1 MAIRKITIEGLRGYA
16 VKTDIEFAIPDKNNP
31 GSGLTVL
38 VGPNNSG
45 KSTIIEA
52 VHLLNSNTDTI
63 PVDMR
68 NQTNGGNVSIVV
80 EDKNE
85 TLYKLEST
93 EIGGAFV
100 RRSHKPKNSME
111 NEGIPYN
118 ALKTFVLS
126 SKRTFNSTFGAHSIA
141 DRDNYKSNVSDSGY
155 RDERN
160 GNNNFGGRLLNIIKS
175 TSNKNKF
182 DKCLEKVLTPLPF
195 WRIEAVSGG
204 NAYLEFTF
212 NGVKHNSNGAGDGY
226 INIFNIID
234 SLYDSNED
242 NVIFIDEPEVSLHP
256 ELQRKLFDL
265 LVEYSKDKQIIVST
279 HSPFFVDWSLFAK
292 YSKIIRLR
300 KDEDTIKVFEL
311 KNSSKEGI
319 KALLND
325 DHHPHILSLNA
336 NEIFFLKDNIILTE
350 GQEDVLCYKN
360 IFKQLE
366 YKPDASFFGWGV
378 GGETKFRFVLNIL
391 HDLGYEKVFVILD
404 NDKRDTIQEYEK
416 EYPLYNFYA
425 IDADD
430 VRNKE
435 RDKKLNNLIKKID
448 EKSIDDGIKV
458 ELKEYIEEKFPEK
471 TGLVKGLGKYEI
483 NEEYKESVQDLIKNM
498 DEYFGSN
505 IQRVEQEYEVVQE
518 IVELD
523 EIENESMEV
532 ASLFERWVEKNPIH
546 EIIQKKYKEFDFKE
560 GFGSTGESVKKVSP
574 NNYVI
579 CSEIGAGINSELRIR
594 ILLMVKV
601 NLKNK
606 KVKLKKIYEIENT
619 LPLSKFQKFIRRK
632 FY

>member
-1 MAIRKITIEGLRGYA
+1 MAIKKITIEGLRGYS
-16 VKTDIEFAIPDKNNP
+16 VKTDIEFAIPDKTNP

-52 VHLLNSNTDTI
+52 VHLVNSNTEII
-63 PVDMR
+63 PADMR
-68 NQTNGGNVSIVV
+68 NQMNNGNVSIII
-80 EDKNE
+80 EDKND

-100 RRSHKPKNSME
+100 KRKHKLKNSIE
-111 NEGIPYN
+111 NDGIPYN

-126 SKRTFNSTFGAHSIA
+126 SKRTFNSTFGVHSIL

-160 GNNNFGGRLLNIIKS
+160 GNNNFGGRLLNIVKS
-175 TSNKNKF
+175 SSTKNRF
-182 DKCLEKVLTPLPF
+182 DNCLEKVLTPLPS
-195 WRIEAVSGG
+195 WRIEAISGG

-226 INIFNIID
+226 INIFNIVD
-234 SLYDSNED
+234 ALYDSDED

-265 LVEYSKDKQIIVST
+265 LVESSKDKQIIVST

-300 KDEDTIKVFEL
+300 KYEDTIKVFEL
-311 KNSSKEGI
+311 SDSSKEGI
-319 KALLND
+319 NSLLD
-325 DHHPHILSLNA
+325 DAHHPHILSLNA
-336 NEIFFLKDNIILTE
+336 NEIFFLKDNVILTE

-366 YKPDASFFGWGV
+366 YVPDASFFGWGV
-378 GGETKFRFVLNIL
+378 GGADKFKFVLDIL
-391 HDLGYEKVFVILD
+391 QDLGYEKVFVILD
-404 NDKRDTIQEYEK
+404 NDKRDTIQDYAEK
-416 EYPLYNFYA
+416 YYLYSFYA
-425 IDADD
+425 IQADD

-435 RDKKLNNLIKKID
+435 RDKKLNNLIKIID
-448 EKSIDDGIKV
+448 EEPIDDDVKM
-458 ELKEYIEEKFPEK
+458 ELKKYIEEKFPEK
-471 TGLVKGLGKYEI
+471 IGLVKGLGKYEI
-483 NEEYKESVQDLIKNM
+483 NEEYRDSIQDLVKNI
-498 DEYFGSN
+498 DEYFGSSIKPEKEEVN
-505 IQRVEQEYEVVQE
+505 VQDIPELYET
-518 IVELD
+518 
-523 EIENESMEV
+523 ESESKEV
-532 ASLFERWVEKNPIH
+532 SSLFEKWVEKNPIH
-546 EIIQKKYKEFDFKE
+546 EIIQKKYKEFEFSE
-560 GFGSTGESVKKVSP
+560 GFGSTGDSVKKVST
-574 NNYVI
+574 NKYVI
-579 CSEIGAGINSELRIR
+579 CLEIGAGINSEMRVRMALI
-594 ILLMVKV
+594 MKV

-619 LPLSKFQKFIRRK
+619 LPLSKFQKFIRRI